1 MKSAGRRFAH
11 RLFAFCLGAF
21 ALPGIIGAAA
31 AQDYPAR
38 PIKWVVSFPAG
49 GPNDVVARIIGQ
61 FLSERLGQ
69 PVIIENKPGAGGS
82 LGMASVLASP
92 PDGYTIAF
100 VAPNYAIN
108 TTLYAKLPYNFSK
121 DSTPVAGTMR
131 LTNVMVVHPA
141 VPAKTVAEFI
151 AHAKANPGKVNF
163 ASGGVGTTIHMAG
176 ELFKSM
182 ADINIVHVPYRGS
195 APALTDMLAGQVHVM
210 FDNLPSSIE
219 HIRRA
224 LRPFGNQPALRSL
237 SNAETLDY
245 SRAHP
250 EIGLACH
257 EVASNFGAAAAV
269 VGNKGMVGFVAA
281 MIIGR
286 HGHEAFDEYMGL
298 LGSGVDANGAELEA
312 ENPIAGLRVRL
323 KRIDDGLDEVKPPQ
337 LLALLIKAFNLH
349 LEGGTISKR
358 NGFFLRDNERF
369 PRFED
374 VAVEDMTS
382 PDPIPVAAE

>member
-1 MKSAGRRFAH
+1 MGAAETCATDANGRDHDACRSSFRVVYLA
-11 RLFAFCLGAF
+11 LLG
-21 ALPGIIGAAA
+21 IGGAA

-131 LTNVMVVHPA
+131 LTNVMVVHPG

-219 HIRRA
+219 HIRSGKLRA
-224 LRPFGNQPALRSL
+224 LAVTVGQRWPALPDVPTVGETVPGYETSL
-237 SNAETLDY
+237 WYGIVAPKGTP
-245 SRAHP
+245 P
-250 EIGLACH
+250 EIVNKL
-257 EVASNFGAAAAV
+257 NAAITAV
-269 VGNKGMVGFVAA
+269 L
-281 MIIGR
+281 GR
-286 HGHEAFDEYMGL
+286 PEGCGPARRSRWRADATGPGRTWQADRRRHREMGQ
-298 LGSGVDANGAELEA
+298 GDQDAGVK
-312 ENPIAGLRVRL
+312 I
-323 KRIDDGLDEVKPPQ
+323 
-337 LLALLIKAFNLH
+337 
-349 LEGGTISKR
+349 
-358 NGFFLRDNERF
+358 
-369 PRFED
+369 
-374 VAVEDMTS
+374 VE
-382 PDPIPVAAE
+382 